1 MDLLVDGFRQAFGL
15 LVSGDAEIRGVL
27 WLSLLVSSTATLV
40 ALLIGVPAGVALA
53 LGRFP
58 GRRLLISAVN
68 AGMGLPPVVVGL
80 FVTILLWRSGPLGV
94 LEILYTPGAMVVA
107 QAVIASPIVTG
118 ITLAAVQTAMVLETS
133 KGNFDAAIALAVLLL
148 VLIFLVNWGL
158 TVVQQRRAP

>member
-1 MDLLVDGFRQAFGL
+1 MDLLVDGFRQALGL
-15 LVSGDAEIRGVL
+15 LVGADAEIGGVL
-27 WLSLLVSSTATLV
+27 WLLLLVSSTATLV

-94 LEILYTPGAMVVA
+94 LEILYTPVAMVVR
-107 QAVIASPIVTG
+107 QPGIAPPIVTG
-118 ITLAAVQTAMVLETS
+118 ITP
-133 KGNFDAAIALAVLLL
+133 
-148 VLIFLVNWGL
+148 
-158 TVVQQRRAP
+158 APV

>member
-15 LVSGDAEIRGVL
+15 LASGDAESRGVL
-27 WLSLLVSSTATLV
+27 CLSLLVSSTATRV

-94 LEILYTPGAMVVA
+94 LEILYTPVAMAVAHAVVA
-107 QAVIASPIVTG
+107 APIVPRSTR
-118 ITLAAVQTAMVLETS
+118 AAPHSPPQAFRLQLVALGASRAQMVL
-133 KGNFDAAIALAVLLL
+133 
-148 VLIFLVNWGL
+148 
-158 TVVQQRRAP
+158 